1 MITIEKI
8 KEHNVAHIEANGYKS
23 SVMYDP
29 TTMPLSPFLSLSEL
43 QAFAE
48 KIEKEMMSKPS
59 APEEVAVPE
68 EIPTERREW
77 RPDLFWRRFT
87 SEEQIKLVSA
97 AKDDP
102 AIETFRMHL
111 MMTPIVTSDDDVTKN
126 GMAYLVAWG
135 LLTEKRK
142 NEILGG
148 D

>member
-48 KIEKEMMSKPS
+48 KIKKEMMSKPS

-77 RPDLFWRRFT
+77 PPDLFWSRFT

-111 MMTPIVTSDDDVTKN
+111 MMTPVVTSDDEVTQK